1 MQLTKAE
8 QRVRRRARVRALQ
21 AVYAWDVTG
30 AADLLVAAD
39 RLWDDLALTPELRRL
54 AGTLVRT
61 LAAHLEPID
70 RTLTELTANWRLERL
85 GAVERSVLRLGSA
98 ELMLEDV
105 PPRVAIREALHL
117 TERFATPDSARF
129 VNGVLDA
136 VARARGR
143 L

>member
-1 MQLTKAE
+1 MRLTKAE

-21 AVYAWDVTG
+21 AVYAWDVNS
-30 AADLLVAAD
+30 AADLPKAAQ

-54 AGTLVRT
+54 SGALVTT
-61 LAAHLEPID
+61 LADNLDQID
-70 RTLTELTANWRLERL
+70 RTLADLTANWRLERL
-85 GAVERSVLRLGSA
+85 GAVERSVLRLASA
-98 ELMLEDV
+98 ELMQDEV

-117 TERFATPDSARF
+117 TERFASADSARF

-136 VARARGR
+136 VARTLGR